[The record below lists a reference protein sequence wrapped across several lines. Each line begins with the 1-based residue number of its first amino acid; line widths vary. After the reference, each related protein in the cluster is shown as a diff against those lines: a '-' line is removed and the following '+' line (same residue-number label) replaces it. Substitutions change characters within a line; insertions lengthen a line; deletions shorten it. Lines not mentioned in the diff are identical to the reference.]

1 MYEVVSVGKLSE
13 TQKSKLRNGH
23 PVRVKKGSG
32 NKLSLSHE
40 QIKKLESAARKGK
53 AVTITLDPYQIESHG
68 SGIFGDITTKL
79 KKLAVQNKDLI
90 NPIIGRV
97 RGTAKRGVS
106 KLANKANETIDK
118 YITDIEGGAL
128 YPAGAGLGGGA
139 LYPAGYTGNGLKKK
153 RGRPKKGQGIIGDVL
168 KNVIGMTGLGVKP
181 KTLKDVLEK
190 SEPKKRGRKK
200 KGEGI
205 GALAKLAAKALAPI
219 SIDAASNF
227 AKDKVSGMGVKKKR
241 GRKPGKVTTG
251 QLLGIAKQL
260 KKMGEKKEDKVSGT
274 GAKKKERA
282 NKSRQVLGLA
292 KHTKNMNKLKKKGGK
307 LEPML
312 YNVGPAKSQ

>member
-32 NKLSLSHE
+32 NSLCLSHD

-53 AVTITLDPYQIESHG
+53 AVTITLHPEQAEKHG
-68 SGIFGDITTKL
+68 SGIFGDIATKL

-139 LYPAGYTGNGLKKK
+139 LYPAGYSGNGLKKK
-153 RGRPKKGQGIIGDVL
+153 RGRKKKGEGIIGDVL
-168 KNVIGMTGLGVKP
+168 KNVIGMTGLGVGDKVKP

-190 SEPKKRGRKK
+190 PEAKKRGRKK

-205 GALAKLAAKALAPI
+205 GDLAKLAAKALAPI
-219 SIDAASNF
+219 AIDAASNF
-227 AKDKVSGMGVKKKR
+227 AKDKVAGMGVKKKR

-251 QLLGIAKQL
+251 QLLGMAKRL
-260 KKMGEKKEDKVSGT
+260 KKMG
-274 GAKKKERA
+274 R
-282 NKSRQVLGLA
+282 
-292 KHTKNMNKLKKKGGK
+292 KKGGK
-307 LEPML
+307 LEPIL
-312 YNVGPAKSQ
+312 YNVGPAKPQ

>member
-1 MYEVVSVGKLSE
+1 MYEVFSVGKLSE

-32 NKLSLSHE
+32 NSLCLSHD

-53 AVTITLDPYQIESHG
+53 AVTITLHPEQAEKHG
-68 SGIFGDITTKL
+68 SGIFGDIATKI

-97 RGTAKRGVS
+97 RGSAKSGVS

-118 YITDIEGGAL
+118 YIKDIDGGAL

-153 RGRPKKGQGIIGDVL
+153 RGQKKKGEGVIGDVL
-168 KNVIGMTGLGVKP
+168 KGLINTTGLGIGDKVKP
-181 KTLKDVLEK
+181 KTLKDVLE
-190 SEPKKRGRKK
+190 EPKKRGRKK

-205 GALAKLAAKALAPI
+205 GALAGMAAKAAAKALAPI
-219 SIDAASNF
+219 AIDAAANF
-227 AKDKVSGMGVKKKR
+227 AKNKVSGMGIKKKR

-251 QLLGIAKQL
+251 QLLGMATQL
-260 KKMGEKKEDKVSGT
+260 KKMG
-274 GAKKKERA
+274 R
-282 NKSRQVLGLA
+282 
-292 KHTKNMNKLKKKGGK
+292 KKGGK

>member
-1 MYEVVSVGKLSE
+1 MYEAYSVGKLSE

-32 NKLSLSHE
+32 NKLNLTPE
-40 QIKKLESAARKGK
+40 QIKKLESASKKGK
-53 AVTITLDPYQIESHG
+53 AVTITLHPEQAEKHG
-68 SGIFGDITTKL
+68 SGIFGDIATKL

-128 YPAGAGLGGGA
+128 FPAGAGLGGGA
-139 LYPAGYTGNGLKKK
+139 LYPAGYSGNGLKKK
-153 RGRPKKGQGIIGDVL
+153 RGRKKKGEGIIGDVL

-181 KTLKDVLEK
+181 KTLKDVLE
-190 SEPKKRGRKK
+190 PKKRVRAEGSIKRKK
-200 KGEGI
+200 KGEGL

-219 SIDAASNF
+219 AIDAASNF
-227 AKDKVSGMGVKKKR
+227 AKDKVSGMGIKKKR
-241 GRKPGKVTTG
+241 GR
-251 QLLGIAKQL
+251 
-260 KKMGEKKEDKVSGT
+260 
-274 GAKKKERA
+274 
-282 NKSRQVLGLA
+282 
-292 KHTKNMNKLKKKGGK
+292 KKGGK
-307 LEPML
+307 LEPIL

>member
-32 NKLSLSHE
+32 NQLCLSHD

-53 AVTITLDPYQIESHG
+53 AVTITLHPEQAEKHG
-68 SGIFGDITTKL
+68 AGIFGDIATKL

-97 RGTAKRGVS
+97 RGTAKKGVS

-128 YPAGAGLGGGA
+128 YPAGH
-139 LYPAGYTGNGLKKK
+139 TGSGIKK
-153 RGRPKKGQGIIGDVL
+153 RGRPKKGKGVIGDVL
-168 KNVIGMTGLGVKP
+168 KGIINTTGLGVVVEPPLLQVAEKTKKP
-181 KTLKDVLEK
+181 RKT
-190 SEPKKRGRKK
+190 K
-200 KGEGI
+200 KGKGL
-205 GALAKLAAKALAPI
+205 GALAGLAAKAAAKALAPVA
-219 SIDAASNF
+219 IDAAANF
-227 AKDKVSGMGVKKKR
+227 AKNKVSGLGVKKKR

-251 QLLGIAKQL
+251 QLLGLHKQALNLTKQL
-260 KKMGEKKEDKVSGT
+260 KKRGRPRKRDG
-274 GAKKKERA
+274 
-282 NKSRQVLGLA
+282 GLL
-292 KHTKNMNKLKKKGGK
+292 M
-307 LEPML
+307 
-312 YNVGPAKSQ
+312 PAGY

>member
-32 NKLSLSHE
+32 NQLCLSHD
-40 QIKKLESAARKGK
+40 QIKKLESASRKGK
-53 AVTITLDPYQIESHG
+53 AVTITLHPEQAEKHG
-68 SGIFGDITTKL
+68 AGIFGDIATKL

-153 RGRPKKGQGIIGDVL
+153 RGRKKKGEGVIGDVL
-168 KNVIGMTGLGVKP
+168 KGLINTTGLGVKP
-181 KTLKDVLEK
+181 KTLKDVLE
-190 SEPKKRGRKK
+190 SEKTAPKKRGRKK

-205 GALAKLAAKALAPI
+205 GALAGMAAKAAAKALAPI
-219 SIDAASNF
+219 AIDAAANF
-227 AKDKVSGMGVKKKR
+227 AKNKVSGMGVKKKR
-241 GRKPGKVTTG
+241 GR
-251 QLLGIAKQL
+251 
-260 KKMGEKKEDKVSGT
+260 
-274 GAKKKERA
+274 
-282 NKSRQVLGLA
+282 
-292 KHTKNMNKLKKKGGK
+292 KKGGK

-312 YNVGPAKSQ
+312 YNVGPAKSH

>member
-32 NKLSLSHE
+32 NQLCLSHD

-53 AVTITLDPYQIESHG
+53 AVTITLHPEQAEKHG
-68 SGIFGDITTKL
+68 AGIFGDIATKL

-97 RGTAKRGVS
+97 RGTAKKGVS

-128 YPAGAGLGGGA
+128 YPAGH
-139 LYPAGYTGNGLKKK
+139 TGSGIKK
-153 RGRPKKGQGIIGDVL
+153 RGRPKKGKGVIGDVL
-168 KNVIGMTGLGVKP
+168 KGIINTTGLGVVVEPPLLQVAEKAKKP
-181 KTLKDVLEK
+181 RKT
-190 SEPKKRGRKK
+190 K
-200 KGEGI
+200 KGKGL
-205 GALAKLAAKALAPI
+205 GALAGFAAKAAAKALAPVA
-219 SIDAASNF
+219 IDAAANF
-227 AKDKVSGMGVKKKR
+227 AKNKVSGLGVKKKR

-251 QLLGIAKQL
+251 QLLGLHKQALNLTKQL
-260 KKMGEKKEDKVSGT
+260 KKRGRPRKRDG
-274 GAKKKERA
+274 GA
-282 NKSRQVLGLA
+282 L
-292 KHTKNMNKLKKKGGK
+292 M
-307 LEPML
+307 
-312 YNVGPAKSQ
+312 PAGY

>member
-32 NKLSLSHE
+32 NSLCLSHD

-53 AVTITLDPYQIESHG
+53 AVTITLHPEQAEKHG
-68 SGIFGDITTKL
+68 SGIFGDIATKL

-153 RGRPKKGQGIIGDVL
+153 RGRKKKGEGIIGDVL
-168 KNVIGMTGLGVKP
+168 KNVIGMTGLGVGDKVKP

-190 SEPKKRGRKK
+190 AEAKKRGRKK

-219 SIDAASNF
+219 AIDAASNF
-227 AKDKVSGMGVKKKR
+227 AKDKVSGMGIKKKR
-241 GRKPGKVTTG
+241 GR
-251 QLLGIAKQL
+251 
-260 KKMGEKKEDKVSGT
+260 
-274 GAKKKERA
+274 
-282 NKSRQVLGLA
+282 
-292 KHTKNMNKLKKKGGK
+292 KKKGGK

-312 YNVGPAKSQ
+312 YNVGPAKSH

>member
-32 NKLSLSHE
+32 NSLCLSHD

-53 AVTITLDPYQIESHG
+53 AVTITLHPEQAEKHG
-68 SGIFGDITTKL
+68 SGIFGDIATRL
-79 KKLAVQNKDLI
+79 KKIAVQNKDLI

-190 SEPKKRGRKK
+190 PEAKKRGRKK

-219 SIDAASNF
+219 AIDAASNF
-227 AKDKVSGMGVKKKR
+227 AKDKVSGMGIKKKR
-241 GRKPGKVTTG
+241 GRKSGKVTTG
-251 QLLGIAKQL
+251 QLLGMAKQL
-260 KKMGEKKEDKVSGT
+260 KKMG
-274 GAKKKERA
+274 R
-282 NKSRQVLGLA
+282 
-292 KHTKNMNKLKKKGGK
+292 KKGG
-307 LEPML
+307 
-312 YNVGPAKSQ
+312 N

>member
-1 MYEVVSVGKLSE
+1 MYEAYSVGKLSE

-32 NKLSLSHE
+32 NKLNLTPE
-40 QIKKLESAARKGK
+40 QIKKLESASKKGK
-53 AVTITLDPYQIESHG
+53 AVTITLHPEQAEKHG
-68 SGIFGDITTKL
+68 SGIFGDIATKL

-97 RGTAKRGVS
+97 RGSARRGVS

-128 YPAGAGLGGGA
+128 FPAGAGLGGGA
-139 LYPAGYTGNGLKKK
+139 LYPAGYSGNGLKKK
-153 RGRPKKGQGIIGDVL
+153 RGRKKKGEGIIGDVL
-168 KNVIGMTGLGVKP
+168 KNVIGMTGLGVGDKVKP
-181 KTLKDVLEK
+181 KTLKDVLKTEK
-190 SEPKKRGRKK
+190 PEAKKRGRKK

-219 SIDAASNF
+219 AIDAASNF
-227 AKDKVSGMGVKKKR
+227 AKDKVSGMGIKKKR
-241 GRKPGKVTTG
+241 GR
-251 QLLGIAKQL
+251 
-260 KKMGEKKEDKVSGT
+260 
-274 GAKKKERA
+274 
-282 NKSRQVLGLA
+282 
-292 KHTKNMNKLKKKGGK
+292 KKKGGK

-312 YNVGPAKSQ
+312 YNVGPAIRQ

>member
-32 NKLSLSHE
+32 NSLCLSHD

-53 AVTITLDPYQIESHG
+53 AVTITLHPEQAEKHG
-68 SGIFGDITTKL
+68 SGIFGDIATKL

-97 RGTAKRGVS
+97 RGSAKSGVS

-118 YITDIEGGAL
+118 YIKDIDGGAL

-153 RGRPKKGQGIIGDVL
+153 RGRKKKGEGVIGDVL
-168 KNVIGMTGLGVKP
+168 KGLINTTGLGVKP
-181 KTLKDVLEK
+181 KTLKDVLE
-190 SEPKKRGRKK
+190 EPKKRGRKK

-205 GALAKLAAKALAPI
+205 GALAGMAAKAAAKALAPI
-219 SIDAASNF
+219 AIDAAANF
-227 AKDKVSGMGVKKKR
+227 AKNKVSGMGIKIKR

-251 QLLGIAKQL
+251 QLLGMATQL
-260 KKMGEKKEDKVSGT
+260 KKMG
-274 GAKKKERA
+274 R
-282 NKSRQVLGLA
+282 
-292 KHTKNMNKLKKKGGK
+292 KKGGK

>member
-32 NKLSLSHE
+32 NKLSLTHD
-40 QIKKLESAARKGK
+40 QIKKLESAAKKGK
-53 AVTITLDPYQIESHG
+53 AITITLHPEQAEKHG
-68 SGIFGDITTKL
+68 SGIFGDIATKL

-139 LYPAGYTGNGLKKK
+139 LYPAGAGLKKK
-153 RGRPKKGQGIIGDVL
+153 RGRPKKGKGIIGDVL
-168 KNVIGMTGLGVKP
+168 KNVIGMTGLGMVVEPPLLQVAEKTKKP
-181 KTLKDVLEK
+181 RKT
-190 SEPKKRGRKK
+190 K
-200 KGEGI
+200 KGKGI

-219 SIDAASNF
+219 AIDAASNF
-227 AKDKVSGMGVKKKR
+227 AKDKVSGLGVKRKR

-251 QLLGIAKQL
+251 QLLGLHKQALNLTKQL
-260 KKMGEKKEDKVSGT
+260 KKRG
-274 GAKKKERA
+274 RP
-282 NKSRQVLGLA
+282 
-292 KHTKNMNKLKKKGGK
+292 KKGGK
-307 LEPML
+307 LEPIL
-312 YNVGPAKSQ
+312 YNVGPAKSH